1 MCSSDL
7 PQERWLEFHEVLDPG
22 YDRYDDLDFAG
33 WDQERGLL
41 LRGFSTETLQ
51 YEPLSVPVSTLKE
64 HLGL

>member
-1 MCSSDL
+1 MATASDVL
-7 PQERWLEFHEVLDPG
+7 RIARAEVG